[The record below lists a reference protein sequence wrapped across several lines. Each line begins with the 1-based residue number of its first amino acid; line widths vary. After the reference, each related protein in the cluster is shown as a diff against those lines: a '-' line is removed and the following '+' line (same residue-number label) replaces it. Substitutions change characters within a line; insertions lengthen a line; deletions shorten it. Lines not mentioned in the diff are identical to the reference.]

1 MFAGFEKAVVAH
13 AGREEAA
20 EFPRLRRVVGPVA
33 SLVDRAGRG
42 EGRDARLTPR
52 VSSGGRP

>member
-33 SLVDRAGRG
+33 SLVDRA
-42 EGRDARLTPR
+42 RDAVKAAMP
-52 VSSGGRP
+52 G